1 MRRNALVFIALVIA
15 IMGML
20 AFGKYAQQARKH
32 GPIKLVGNVQ
42 GVRAP
47 DFTLTSLDGRKVK
60 LSDFRGKAV
69 LLNFWA
75 TWCPPCKVEM
85 PWFGDLQKQYAK
97 DGLVVLG
104 VAMDDSEP
112 AAIAKFA
119 SELGVNYPVLLGTDQ
134 VSDDYGDVQYLPT
147 TFYIARDGT
156 IVDKM
161 TGLLDRK
168 DIEEAVRKT
177 LKYSAEPV
185 SLQQNEARAV
195 RDSSGMKSLQ
205 AKQPIA
211 DQPSAVA
218 PTDR

>member
-1 MRRNALVFIALVIA
+1 MKRNALVFIALVMA
-15 IMGML
+15 IMAML
-20 AFGKYAQQARKH
+20 ASGKYLDRVRKH

-42 GVRAP
+42 GVQAP
-47 DFTLTSLDGRKVK
+47 DFTLTSLDGSQVR

-85 PWFGDLQKQYAK
+85 PWFEDLQNRYGK

-112 AAIAKFA
+112 ATIAKFA
-119 SELGVNYPVLLGTDQ
+119 SELGVNYPVLLGTDK

-147 TFYIARDGT
+147 TFYIGRDGT

-168 DIEEAVRKT
+168 DIEDAAKKALNTSYKPITVQQNQA
-177 LKYSAEPV
+177 SAEEK
-185 SLQQNEARAV
+185 STA
-195 RDSSGMKSLQ
+195 MKNVDVKD
-205 AKQPIA
+205 A
-211 DQPSAVA
+211 
-218 PTDR
+218 TR

>member
-1 MRRNALVFIALVIA
+1 MA

-47 DFTLTSLDGRKVK
+47 DFTLSSLDGRKVK

-85 PWFGDLQKQYAK
+85 PWFEDLQRQYAK

-104 VAMDDSEP
+104 IAMDDSEP
-112 AAIAKFA
+112 ASIARFA
-119 SELGVNYPVLLGTDQ
+119 SELGVNYQVLLGTDQ
-134 VSDDYGDVQYLPT
+134 VSDDYGDVQLLPT
-147 TFYIARDGT
+147 TFYIGRDGT

-161 TGLLDRK
+161 TGLLERK
-168 DIEEAVRKT
+168 DIEEAVKKALGPSPT
-177 LKYSAEPV
+177 PAT
-185 SLQQNEARAV
+185 LQQNQARVAEN
-195 RDSSGMKSLQ
+195 SAAMNGLQ
-205 AKQPIA
+205 RKQPIP
-211 DQPSAVA
+211 DQPLGVA
-218 PTDR
+218 PADR